1 MKPTAEIAGKTV
13 GKGNPCYLIAEIGI
27 NHNGDVENVFKLIDA
42 AVDARFDAVKFQ
54 KRTPRICVPRDQWDV
69 ERDTPWGVMT
79 YIDYREKTEFG
90 VDEFRAIDSHARTRG
105 ITWFA
110 SCWDEPSVDFME
122 EFDIPCHKIASAL
135 VTNDDLLKKIAS
147 TGRPVLMST
156 GMSTMEEIRHAVEIL
171 DSDNFMLAHCTSSY
185 PAACDELNLKMI
197 NSLAEEFNCP
207 VGYSGHETG
216 LSTTIAAVALGAT
229 FVERHVTLSRAMWG
243 SDQAASVEPQGMVRL
258 ARDIRILESAFG
270 DGVKKVY
277 DSELPIIAKLRGRE
291 SSRVLKN
298 PCFPV

>member
-1 MKPTAEIAGKTV
+1 MKPIVNIAGKPV
-13 GKGNPCYLIAEIGI
+13 GKGNPCYLIGEIGI

-42 AVDARFDAVKFQ
+42 AVDAKFDAVKFQ

-79 YIDYREKTEFG
+79 YIDYREKTELG
-90 VDEFRAIDSHARTRG
+90 IDEFKAIDAYAKSKNIAWT
-105 ITWFA
+105 A

-122 EFDIPCHKIASAL
+122 EFDIPFHKIASAL

-156 GMSTMEEIRHAVEIL
+156 GMSTMEEIRHAIEIL

-185 PAACDELNLKMI
+185 PAAYEELNLNMLYT
-197 NSLAEEFNCP
+197 LAEEFDCP
-207 VGYSGHETG
+207 IGYSGHETG
-216 LSTTIAAVALGAT
+216 LSTTIAAVAMGAT
-229 FVERHVTLSRAMWG
+229 FIERHITLSRAMWG
-243 SDQAASVEPQGMVRL
+243 SDHAASVEPQGMTRL
-258 ARDIRILESAFG
+258 ARDIRMIESAMG

-277 DSELPIIAKLRGRE
+277 DSELPIIAKLRG
-291 SSRVLKN
+291 N
-298 PCFPV
+298 

>member
-1 MKPTAEIAGKTV
+1 MKPIVNIAGKSI
-13 GKGNPCYLIAEIGI
+13 GKGYPCYLIAEIGI

-42 AVDARFDAVKFQ
+42 AVDAKFDAVKFQ

-69 ERDTPWGVMT
+69 ERDTPWGVMS
-79 YIDYREKTEFG
+79 YIDYREKTELG
-90 VDEFRAIDSHARTRG
+90 IDEFKAIDSYAREKG

-122 EFDIPCHKIASAL
+122 EFDTPCHKIPSAL
-135 VTNDDLLKKIAS
+135 VTKDDLLRKIAS

-156 GMSTMEEIRHAVEIL
+156 GMSTMTQIRHAVEIL

-185 PAACDELNLKMI
+185 PASYDELNLRMI
-197 NSLAEEFNCP
+197 HTLADEFNCP
-207 VGYSGHETG
+207 VGYSGHEVG
-216 LSTTIAAVALGAT
+216 LATSTAAVALGAT
-229 FVERHVTLSRAMWG
+229 FIERHVTLSRAMWG

-258 ARDIRILESAFG
+258 ARDIRLIERALG

-277 DSELPIIAKLRGRE
+277 DSELPMIAKLRG
-291 SSRVLKN
+291 N
-298 PCFPV
+298 

>member
-1 MKPTAEIAGKTV
+1 MKPIVNIAGTPI
-13 GKGNPCYLIAEIGI
+13 GTGNPCYLIGEIGI
-27 NHNGDVENVFKLIDA
+27 NHNGDVENALKLIDA
-42 AVDARFDAVKFQ
+42 AVDAKFDAVKFQ

-69 ERDTPWGVMT
+69 ERDTPWGVMS

-90 VDEFRAIDSHARTRG
+90 IDEFKIIDEYAKSKG

-147 TGRPVLMST
+147 TGRPVMMST
-156 GMSTMEEIRHAVEIL
+156 GMSTMEQIRHAIEIL

-185 PAACDELNLKMI
+185 PAPYEELNLNMI
-197 NSLAEEFNCP
+197 HTLAEEFDCP

-216 LSTTIAAVALGAT
+216 LSTTIATIAMGAT
-229 FVERHVTLSRAMWG
+229 FVERHITLSRAMWG
-243 SDQAASVEPQGMVRL
+243 SDHAASVEPQGMTRL
-258 ARDIRILESAFG
+258 ARDIRMVESAMG

-277 DSELPIIAKLRGRE
+277 DSELPIIAKLRG
-291 SSRVLKN
+291 S
-298 PCFPV
+298 